1 MGGVS
6 VSDAVE
12 EILGEMQ
19 FLGLPFK
26 YDLVNLSALARLIH
40 ADVERKTGSQ
50 VSIDAVIM
58 AIRRSYKNIS
68 WREQKQALAYAAGC
82 KLILRAGFF
91 LLHLKPAPRLYE
103 ELLELEKTVKWAVGE
118 KMYLLLRSDEITVAG
133 NLSFLNRI
141 LAFVGPEDVLSRVDD
156 VTVLTVFYDPGAL
169 ETPGL
174 LNFLTEQLASHG
186 ITVLGCFSTYRIISF
201 FLHDADAA
209 IAYDKLHKAI
219 RRIQVQEGVKSSTNL

>member
-1 MGGVS
+1 MGTS

-40 ADVERKTGSQ
+40 GDIERKAGEP
-50 VSIDAVIM
+50 VSIDAIVM
-58 AIRRSYKNIS
+58 AIRRGYKNVS
-68 WREQKQALAYAAGC
+68 WREQKQMLAYAAGC

-91 LLHLKPAPRLYE
+91 VLHLKPVPRLYN
-103 ELLELEKTVKWAVGE
+103 ELLELEKTVNWAVGE
-118 KMYLLLRSDEITVAG
+118 KQYLLMRSDEITVAG
-133 NLSFLNRI
+133 NHKFMDHV
-141 LAFVGPEDVLSRVDD
+141 LAFVGPEDVLARVDD

-174 LNFLTEQLASHG
+174 LNFLTEQLAAHG
-186 ITVLGCFSTYRIISF
+186 ITILGCFSTYRIISF

-219 RRIQVQEGVKSSTNL
+219 RRIQAQEGVKPPH